1 MLRIIPL
8 GGLGEIGKNIMV
20 VEYGRDAMV
29 VDAGL
34 MFPDEEMLGIDLV
47 LPDFSYI
54 KQNAE
59 RMRAIILTH
68 GHEDHIGAVPYLLKE
83 IDLPVYG
90 TRLTLGILRN
100 KLEEHGL
107 SESRLV
113 EVAPGERA
121 RIGEMEIEFIQ
132 VCHSIPDGLGLAIRT
147 PVGMVLHTGD
157 FKLDQTPIDG
167 RVTDCNAFAAC
178 GREGVLAMLSDSTNA
193 EVEGMVQSERAVGDT
208 LEELLKRAKGK
219 AIVTSFASHIHRIQ
233 QVVNCASDVG
243 RKVAFCGRNML
254 HNVQLASDL
263 GYLEIPPDTVI
274 SFEDLPGYRPEEIVI
289 ISTGSQGEPLSALR
303 RIAYHE
309 HRFIKIAPGD
319 MVIVSAKP
327 IPGNEKS
334 VQNTINQLFKCG
346 ADVYYEKIS
355 GVHVSGHAAR
365 EELKF
370 LLNMVKP
377 RYFVPVHGEY
387 RHLKHHACLAE
398 EVGIPQEN
406 IFILENGIPLEVNGD
421 GARTGEA
428 VPAGMIF
435 VDGLGFGDT
444 GDIVLRDR
452 RQLSKDGIFIVVAC
466 IDRQNREIIGEPDI
480 ISRGFAYIPEAYHIL
495 DEVREELVR
504 ILRYCIDEDI
514 TDWIVLKGHVRDVMS
529 MVLFEKTR
537 RRPMIIPIIMEM

>member
-8 GGLGEIGKNIMV
+8 GGVGEIGKNIMV
-20 VEYGRDAMV
+20 FEYGDDALV

-47 LPDFSYI
+47 LPDFTYL

-59 RMRAIILTH
+59 HIRGIILTH
-68 GHEDHIGAVPYLLKE
+68 GHEDHIGAVPYLLRE
-83 IDLPVYG
+83 LDVPIYG
-90 TRLTLGILRN
+90 TRLTLGLLRN
-100 KLEEHGL
+100 KLIEHSL
-107 SESRLV
+107 EHRRLI
-113 EVAPGERA
+113 EVAPGQNL
-121 RIGEMEIEFIQ
+121 RIGEFEIEFIQ

-147 PVGMVLHTGD
+147 PLGLVLHTGD

-178 GREGVLAMLSDSTNA
+178 GQEGVLAMLSDSTNA
-193 EVEGMVQSERAVGDT
+193 EVEGMVLSERAVGET
-208 LEELLKRAKGK
+208 LKELLKKARGK

-233 QVVNCASDVG
+233 QVVTCAQDVG

-254 HNVQLASDL
+254 NNVKLASDL

-274 SFEDLPGYRPEEIVI
+274 SFEDLPDYPSEEIVI
-289 ISTGSQGEPLSALR
+289 LSTGSQGEPLSALR

-309 HRFIKIAPGD
+309 HRFINIVPGD
-319 MVIVSAKP
+319 MVIISARP
-327 IPGNEKS
+327 VPGNEKS

-346 ADVYYEKIS
+346 AEVYYEKIS
-355 GVHVSGHAAR
+355 GVHVSGHAAQ

-377 RYFVPVHGEY
+377 RYFMPIHGEY
-387 RHLKHHACLAE
+387 RHLRHHARLAE
-398 EVGIPQEN
+398 EVGIDREN
-406 IFILENGIPLEVNGD
+406 IFILENGIPLEIDEN
-421 GARTGEA
+421 GARRGEA

-452 RQLSKDGIFIVVAC
+452 KQLSKDGIFIVVAC
-466 IDRQNREIIGEPDI
+466 IDRQSKVLIGEPDI
-480 ISRGFAYIPEAYHIL
+480 ISRGFAYIPEGYHIL

-504 ILRYCIDEDI
+504 TLRYCIEEEI
-514 TDWIVLKGHVRDVMS
+514 SDWIVLKGHVRDVMS
-529 MVLFEKTR
+529 TVLFQKTR